1 MAESLEEKVFQTI
14 QQIFRQ
20 SLERESPVE
29 LKHDLLKE
37 LHVDS
42 LSAIV
47 LAVEL
52 ENRFRV
58 KLTESDTTEVV
69 TVSDLVRRVAMR
81 VREVSS

>member
-1 MAESLEEKVFQTI
+1 MAESLEETVFQTI

-20 SLERESPVE
+20 CLERESPVE
-29 LKHDLLKE
+29 LKHDLLRE

-58 KLTESDTTEVV
+58 KLTESDTTGVV
-69 TVSDLVRRVAMR
+69 TVKDLVGRVAMR
-81 VREVSS
+81 VREAR

>member
-1 MAESLEEKVFQTI
+1 MAESLEEEVFQTI

-29 LKHDLLKE
+29 LRHDLLRE

-58 KLTESDTTEVV
+58 KLTEFDTAGVV
-69 TVSDLVRRVAMR
+69 TVNDLVGRVAMR
-81 VREVSS
+81 VREAN